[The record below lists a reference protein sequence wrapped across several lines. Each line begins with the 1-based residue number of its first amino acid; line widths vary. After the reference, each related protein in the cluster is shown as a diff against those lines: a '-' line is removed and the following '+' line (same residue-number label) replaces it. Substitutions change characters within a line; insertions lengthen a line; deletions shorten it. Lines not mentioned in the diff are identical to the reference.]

1 MTTSSFELINPDP
14 HWVRKWWQWILQIPA
29 SKNPAYGY
37 KGSYLEVPSPQNQ
50 PYDKEDVWF
59 LAGAFNDGSLPHT
72 CNIAHRTVTDIPP
85 NKALLM
91 PVLNFFAVTRDSPNK
106 KHRQQRQQELEELEK
121 KVKEEMDVINPESL
135 YVTVDGQE
143 IPNLAQYRADTD
155 TVFPITVNGKD
166 NVVKMK
172 HVLGRPIKLW
182 AKGDGYWLFVK
193 PLPPG
198 EHDIHSFGSCL
209 QGKIQIEIHYKLN
222 IIVSVDK

>member
-85 NKALLM
+85 NK
-91 PVLNFFAVTRDSPNK
+91 K
-106 KHRQQRQQELEELEK
+106 QQELEELEK